1 MLTVAVR
8 EHDEDEPEEFTA
20 EININGNCL
29 FARSCHN
36 TGETNDEGEHKYCVD
51 DGSTVWH
58 DQRDGAVALA
68 IKLLETIDC
77 PKVNAVRRGENQQ

>member
-8 EHDEDEPEEFTA
+8 EHDGGDQEEYTA
-20 EININGNCL
+20 EVNINGNCL

-36 TGETNDEGEHKYCVD
+36 TGETNEDGEHKYCVD

-58 DQRDGAVALA
+58 DRSDGAAELA
-68 IKLLETIDC
+68 IKLLRTIDC
-77 PKVNAVRRGENQQ
+77 PEIEAVK